1 MGSRFNGS
9 PQSRGHH
16 RWIFTFIVINAAL
29 AMLNKLQS
37 SFLVHRQILLD
48 FVWEH
53 FFHKADEHKYIVYI
67 HARSEYVYL
76 KNTTTCSTFINR
88 QLKRPVQGEASM
100 PQSERL
106 LMEEAL
112 QDPLNKRFIL
122 LSDNN
127 CVFLYNFRYVYNCI
141 MFCQKRFVDR
151 SYEYS
156 WRKWFVLIR
165 KHVVTV
171 VKDLGV
177 FLVFQRYC
185 KKMALPEFSESTK
198 QNNLIHNCIFD
209 EHYLQTLLI
218 VTRQR
223 CRMSLIRNMEMEIE
237 QQGMTYSQRP
247 TAHQHTMDRPI
258 KAIQDINETHFVATS
273 RREQCSNNSKA
284 LPCYLLAKNFT

>member
-1 MGSRFNGS
+1 MC
-9 PQSRGHH
+9 
-16 RWIFTFIVINAAL
+16 
-29 AMLNKLQS
+29 LNTLEMFLFEDCQKLG
-37 SFLVHRQILLD
+37 QILLD

-122 LSDNN
+122 LSDK
-127 CVFLYNFRYVYNCI
+127 C
-141 MFCQKRFVDR
+141 
-151 SYEYS
+151 
-156 WRKWFVLIR
+156 WFVLIR

-218 VTRQR
+218 
-223 CRMSLIRNMEMEIE
+223 
-237 QQGMTYSQRP
+237 QGMTYSQRP
-247 TAHQHTMDRPI
+247 TAHQHTMDRRGWHPFHSMPQ
-258 KAIQDINETHFVATS
+258 KLPLKLSKLFRVVEPYQDINETHFVATS